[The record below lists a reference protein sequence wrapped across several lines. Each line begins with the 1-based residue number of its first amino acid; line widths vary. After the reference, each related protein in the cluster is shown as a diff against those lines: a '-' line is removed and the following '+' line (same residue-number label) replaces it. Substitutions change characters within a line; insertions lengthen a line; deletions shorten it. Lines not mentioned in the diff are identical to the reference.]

1 MSMGR
6 QWKRESELLIDGL
19 GKHVSAHAYDSGVN
33 INERDPGRVCPYTSF
48 SFGYCL
54 GAGGRKEMGSRAC
67 SMPNKTAHGSCNNPC
82 FVIFNKDLNVVV
94 SPSLFSYVNLWLI
107 LSLNM

>member
-33 INERDPGRVCPYTSF
+33 INERDPGRAVPTPLSPLVTVW
-48 SFGYCL
+48 GQVEEKKWVHV
-54 GAGGRKEMGSRAC
+54 RV
-67 SMPNKTAHGSCNNPC
+67 PC
-82 FVIFNKDLNVVV
+82 QTKPLTVHAIIHV
-94 SPSLFSYVNLWLI
+94 
-107 LSLNM
+107 LSSSTRT